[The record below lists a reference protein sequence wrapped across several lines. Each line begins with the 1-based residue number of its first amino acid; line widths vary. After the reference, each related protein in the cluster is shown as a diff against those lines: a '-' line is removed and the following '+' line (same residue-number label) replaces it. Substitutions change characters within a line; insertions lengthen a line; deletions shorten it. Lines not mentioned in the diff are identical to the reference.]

1 MKIAEIIQYLESIA
15 PAQLQESYDNA
26 GLLTGNPDW
35 DCTNILVT
43 LDATEKVIEEAA
55 NKNCN
60 LVVAHH
66 PILFRGLKRITGS
79 DYVQKT
85 LITAIKRDIAIYA
98 IHTNLDNV
106 LSGVSGKMAAVLGLK
121 NVSVLAPREDILEK
135 LYTFVPAEN
144 AEKVRRAIFS
154 AGAGKIGNYYDCSFN
169 AEGFG
174 TFTGSAGTDP
184 HIGEPGKPA
193 TANEMK
199 IEVIFPAYLRQKVI
213 RALIEAH
220 PYEEVAYDVVRL
232 QNAFSQIGAGV
243 VGELPSV
250 FEETTFLSHLKEKFN
265 LPLIRH
271 TDLLGRPVKK
281 VALCGGAG
289 SFLISKAL
297 AAEAD
302 FYITADVKYHE
313 FFDANDRMVIADIG
327 HFESEQ
333 FTIDLLQQ
341 VLAEKFPTFAVL
353 KSGIRTNPVNY
364 YF

>member
-1 MKIAEIIQYLESIA
+1 
-15 PAQLQESYDNA
+15 LQESYDNA
-26 GLLTGNPDW
+26 GLLTGNPGW
-35 DCTNILVT
+35 DCSNILVT

-85 LITAIKRDIAIYA
+85 LIAAIKRDIAIHA

-121 NVSVLAPREDILEK
+121 NVSVLAPKEDILEK

-144 AEKVRRAIFS
+144 AEKIRRAIFS

-174 TFTGSAGTDP
+174 TFTGSEGTDP
-184 HIGEPGKPA
+184 HIGEPGKPT

-199 IEVIFPAYLRQKVI
+199 IEVIFPAYLRQKVV

-250 FEETTFLSHLKEKFN
+250 FDERTFLSHLKEKFN

-271 TDLLGRPVKK
+271 TDLLGRPVRK

-297 AAEAD
+297 AAKAD